1 MKEPVRMPPNE
12 VREKVNSG
20 SALLVCA
27 YGDEE
32 KFKRVH
38 LDGAISMAEFQS
50 RVPTLAKDQEIIFY
64 CA

>member
-1 MKEPVRMPPNE
+1 MTEPVRIPPNE

-20 SALLVCA
+20 STLLVCA
-27 YGDEE
+27 YSDEE

-38 LDGAISMAEFQS
+38 LDGAISMGEFQS

>member
-1 MKEPVRMPPNE
+1 MTEPVRVSPHE
-12 VREKVNSG
+12 VRESVKSG

-27 YGDEE
+27 YSDEE

-50 RVPTLAKDQEIIFY
+50 RVPTLAKGQEIIFY